1 MRNFFYL
8 LRREFRLFFKDTTLM
23 SVFLLAP
30 IIYAVMFGYVYKSG
44 KVEHLPVI
52 VVDLDNT
59 PLSNQLI
66 DLLNDNEKLH
76 VVLIK
81 HDNLG
86 TTEAMVERQAVA
98 TVVISDR
105 FEASILQKNYPEI
118 NTYLNTTN
126 LLTANMASQGLQ
138 ATIGT
143 FSAGINMQGLK
154 KKGMNAEQAF
164 TQYEPFKANYIKLF
178 NETGNYFTFMW
189 PGVLAVVLQQVI
201 LLGLAVSF
209 SREYENNTFNSE
221 LLRNTGSAFVAMMV
235 KILPFWIMSIFIL
248 FTYYIFHHIF
258 HAPIPSPLGKFV
270 VTTALFIIATSFL
283 GVLVSAIFPNSLKAT
298 QVLMLL
304 SMPAFIIGGYTW
316 PTESMPMGVQWLA
329 NALPL
334 TPFLNAHKILL
345 LEKGTLSN
353 VSPSLIHLCILIL
366 IYGIMA
372 FSTIQFKI
380 WRARKNFAEGVNGES
395 E

>member
-1 MRNFFYL
+1 
-8 LRREFRLFFKDTTLM
+8 M
-23 SVFLLAP
+23 SVFLVAP
-30 IIYAVMFGYVYKSG
+30 IIYAVMFGFVYKSG
-44 KVEHLPVI
+44 KVEHLPLI

-76 VVLIK
+76 VILIK

-86 TTEAMVERQAVA
+86 TTEAMIEHQAVA
-98 TVVISDR
+98 TVVIPDR

-118 NTYLNTTN
+118 NTYINTTN

-154 KKGMNAEQAF
+154 KKGMNAEQAS

-235 KILPFWIMSIFIL
+235 KILPFWIMSTFIL
-248 FTYYIFHHIF
+248 LTYYIFHHIF
-258 HAPIPSPLGKFV
+258 HAPIPSPLGNFV
-270 VTTALFIIATSFL
+270 VTTGLFIVATSFL
-283 GVLVSAIFPNSLKAT
+283 GVLVSAMFPNSLKAT

-316 PTESMPMGVQWLA
+316 PKEAMPMGVQWLA

-334 TPFLNAHKILL
+334 TPFLDAHKVML

-353 VSPSLIHLCILIL
+353 VSSSLIHLCILIL
-366 IYGIMA
+366 VYGIMA

-380 WRARKNFAEGVNGES
+380 WRARKNFAEAINGDS